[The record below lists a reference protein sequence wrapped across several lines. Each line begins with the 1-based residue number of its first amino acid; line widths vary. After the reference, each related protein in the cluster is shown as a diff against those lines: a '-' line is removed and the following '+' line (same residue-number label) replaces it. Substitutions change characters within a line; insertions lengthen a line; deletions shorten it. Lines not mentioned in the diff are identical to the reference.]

1 MSDRDEDEPL
11 DDDAEEDYGDE
22 RDEDDDDDDVDE
34 EDEEDDEDED
44 DDSDQMRL
52 DEPPPPA
59 APRRGYLP
67 RWARSAFD
75 VVARPKLGPVGR
87 CAVPK
92 LHGAFKV
99 LFLRAQRGGGR
110 VPEHAVEVLAKFRD
124 IPTYRA
130 GRPRRRARV
139 LPDVRPPRRGR
150 VRPRRA
156 AAGVLRG
163 LVPAPARDASA
174 PVCTLWICRTSP
186 DRPADDPRGSR
197 GVAATRPTDY
207 PRGSLSRA
215 TDVSARAIPTAR
227 ATRPSPRRR
236 RDPCSRDSGT
246 AATARATRP
255 WRRARDAR
263 APRYRQAAASAA
275 AQSKLLLIYLH
286 SALHEDAAAFC
297 RDALATPDV
306 ERFCRSRFVLWGA
319 DVESADGHALADA
332 LRATRFPFLAL
343 VVCRPDG
350 EEVLERLCGAPC
362 DAGAVPSGRTSNF
375 GEAGPVL
382 LGLSTS
388 RPRRRRDPPPTG
400 GTTARGTVPA
410 GGTTARGAAPARG
423 TA

>member
-87 CAVPK
+87 AAAR
-92 LHGAFKV
+92 AFS
-99 LFLRAQRGGGR
+99 QTYGR
-110 VPEHAVEVLAKFRD
+110 LVADAC
-124 IPTYRA
+124 
-130 GRPRRRARV
+130 G
-139 LPDVRPPRRGR
+139 PDARPP
-150 VRPRRA
+150 A
-156 AAGVLRG
+156 FY
-163 LVPAPARDASA
+163 
-174 PVCTLWICRTSP
+174 
-186 DRPADDPRGSR
+186 ADS
-197 GVAATRPTDY
+197 
-207 PRGSLSRA
+207 
-215 TDVSARAIPTAR
+215 
-227 ATRPSPRRR
+227 
-236 RDPCSRDSGT
+236 
-246 AATARATRP
+246 
-255 WRRARDAR
+255 
-263 APRYRQAAASAA
+263 YRQAAASAA

-332 LRATRFPFLAL
+332 LRAAVDKPAADALAD
-343 VVCRPDG
+343 REGFSED
-350 EEVLERLCGAPC
+350 EETQHLADEEGFAPSPE
-362 DAGAVPSGRTSNF
+362 DAEEDAALQDALAAALQEAV
-375 GEAGPVL
+375 EA
-382 LGLSTS
+382 SAKIS
-388 RPRRRRDPPPTG
+388 QRRRRKS
-400 GTTARGTVPA
+400 
-410 GGTTARGAAPARG
+410 GASAAASP
-423 TA
+423 